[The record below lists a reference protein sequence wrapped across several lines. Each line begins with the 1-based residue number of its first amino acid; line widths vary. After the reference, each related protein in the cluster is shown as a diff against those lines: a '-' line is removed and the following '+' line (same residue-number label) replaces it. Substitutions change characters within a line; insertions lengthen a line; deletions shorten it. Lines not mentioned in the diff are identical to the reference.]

1 VPLDEGEGP
10 DGYGSV
16 GAAGGGGGGG
26 RGTGSVRRKT
36 LATLRLFVDRRLL
49 LLAPTVVVAGF
60 AGSLTVAAFHLV
72 GCRIVLQ
79 SM

>member
-16 GAAGGGGGGG
+16 GAGGGGGR

-49 LLAPTVVVAGF
+49 LLSPTVVVAGF

>member
-1 VPLDEGEGP
+1 VPLDEGEGL

-16 GAAGGGGGGG
+16 GAGGGGGRR

>member
-1 VPLDEGEGP
+1 MPLDEGEGL

-16 GAAGGGGGGG
+16 GAGGGGG